1 MGLDPEE
8 DSLVRLLLRA
18 ATLGG
23 VVALV
28 ITGSSSVLAEGD
40 GGGASHRA
48 DDGTLTQVAS
58 AIGLIFLRRQ
68 RGQRDS

>member
-40 GGGASHRA
+40 GGGASHA
-48 DDGTLTQVAS
+48 VFVETNGTS
-58 AIGLIFLRRQ
+58 GNAILA
-68 RGQRDS
+68 